1 MLKRGKDV
9 DPMHIS
15 TSSRRKVGLAALV
28 GVMAAAAVP
37 LALVAGVTPARAAN
51 LASQADTQIAIFMV
65 PLTLLVL
72 VLLFEAARFVRR
84 GALPA
89 QSADRP
95 VRPLRWSRDGR
106 GG

>member
-1 MLKRGKDV
+1 
-9 DPMHIS
+9 MHIS
-15 TSSRRKVGLAALV
+15 TSTRQKKIGLAALV
-28 GVMAAAAVP
+28 GIMVAALATM
-37 LALVAGVTPARAAN
+37 ALVAGVTPARAAN
-51 LASQADTQIAIFMV
+51 LANQADTQVAIFMI

-89 QSADRP
+89 QSVDRA
-95 VRPLRWSRDGR
+95 VRPLRWSQDRR

>member
-1 MLKRGKDV
+1 M
-9 DPMHIS
+9 
-15 TSSRRKVGLAALV
+15 
-28 GVMAAAAVP
+28 
-37 LALVAGVTPARAAN
+37 ALVAGVTPARAAN
-51 LASQADTQIAIFMV
+51 LATQADTQVAIFMI

-89 QSADRP
+89 QSVDRP
-95 VRPLRWSRDGR
+95 VRPLRWSQDRR